1 MNGKREEQPFHIY
14 ETIMDAPVK
23 LQSWLEGESLERVR
37 EVAEEI
43 RKRKPKRIFT
53 AGTGSSY
60 MAALSEAYGFS
71 EIAGIPSSAFVTSEL
86 RAYTPEEFSDDDI
99 LLINTHSGKSPGD
112 VAMVKVAKDRGVF
125 TVGITDIGGTTF
137 ADEVDMLL
145 IGKDGPKKEMP
156 ATRTYSSAIFRTLLL
171 AIECAKK
178 QGSLYRARE
187 YERQMMLIP
196 MMMRK
201 QLDDLDKT
209 TPEIVKKLRT
219 NTAYFVISAG
229 TNMSTAIEGAMGLTQ
244 GTGMPAAGYN
254 VDEYM
259 HGPVQ
264 SLKSG
269 RCVVTVASP
278 GPFHEKIW
286 RFADV
291 ARNIGAAVLMLA
303 PEGSDAIAHGD
314 IRIELPTGVDEVLTP
329 PLYCAPFWLIGYY
342 FSLENGFNPDI
353 LSMEKSE
360 FKKSGLAEMKKY
372 I

>member
-1 MNGKREEQPFHIY
+1 MNGKREKHPFHIY
-14 ETIMDAPVK
+14 ETIMGAPEK
-23 LQSWLEGESLERVR
+23 LQCWLEKESLETVR

-43 RKRKPKRIFT
+43 RKREPKRIFT

-60 MAALSEAYGFS
+60 MAALSQACGFS
-71 EIAGIPSSAFVTSEL
+71 EIAGIPASAYVTSEL
-86 RAYTPEEFSDDDI
+86 HAYTPKRFSEGDI

-112 VAMVKVAKDRGVF
+112 AEMVKIANSRGVF
-125 TVGITDIGGTTF
+125 TVGITDIGGTPF
-137 ADEVDMLL
+137 ADKVDMLL

-178 QGSLYRARE
+178 QGSVERARE

-196 MMMRK
+196 VMMRK

-209 TPEIVKKLRT
+209 APEIVKKLRT

-264 SLKSG
+264 SLTSG

-303 PEGSDAIAHGD
+303 PEGSDAIDHGD
-314 IRIELPTGVDEVLTP
+314 IRIALPKGIDEVLTP
-329 PLYCAPFWLIGYY
+329 SLYCAPFWLIGYY
-342 FSLENGFNPDI
+342 FSLENGFNPDS
-353 LSMEKSE
+353 LSMERDE
-360 FKKSGLAEMKKY
+360 FKNSGLADMKKY